1 MKHNQ
6 FREDFRF
13 VKEPEEFNKYTRREQ
28 LQYCLGGVL
37 YMPATKD
44 FAQAIISRK
53 YPSLTTIAMCFEDA
67 CEEDRVS
74 EAEEN
79 VLHMLDTLVKAIED
93 NCLTFDDV
101 PLIFFR
107 VRSVQQF
114 KYLSYKLRQEHV
126 RLIAG
131 FIFPKFNSMNGYDYF
146 SNLKNLNLQFGEILY
161 GMPILE
167 DKPVAW
173 KETRIEELLEIRG
186 RLWQYRDF
194 VLGVRVG
201 CTDFSSC
208 FGVRRTPS
216 QTIYDVLTVR
226 DCLADILNVFTR
238 DNDFVVSAP
247 VWEYFPTGSSKDSV
261 AISGLLNEL
270 TLDRVNGFV
279 GKTCIHPT
287 QLPFINGAFAVT
299 EEEFEDAQQIL
310 NTTDGVMKGSHG
322 MNEAKPHKR
331 WAKRIC
337 GMASAYGVVESKNN
351 IF

>member
-1 MKHNQ
+1 
-6 FREDFRF
+6 
-13 VKEPEEFNKYTRREQ
+13 
-28 LQYCLGGVL
+28 
-37 YMPATKD
+37 
-44 FAQAIISRK
+44 
-53 YPSLTTIAMCFEDA
+53 
-67 CEEDRVS
+67 
-74 EAEEN
+74 
-79 VLHMLDTLVKAIED
+79 MLDTLVKAIED